1 MFPLAREDCD
11 LSVPCSVSSV
21 LTCTCILEHLIL
33 KPLYPTNLV
42 VCVFSWSWVGNIN
55 WWYYV
60 SSQLWVNQGR
70 TIIILR
76 GWRLGNF
83 HRHKIFSHLKAK
95 NNFLSGRQ
103 YKNLFNMN
111 QSIMFCHVFPGM
123 IGCCPRIYFLK
134 YPKILVRPYHLHAIS
149 EILTAHAEIS
159 PCEAFYSVVLTS
171 ASMSISKEASFTST
185 EIRANQVLTKSI
197 DVTYGT
203 WSIALINICQGNA
216 NKL

>member
-1 MFPLAREDCD
+1 M
-11 LSVPCSVSSV
+11 
-21 LTCTCILEHLIL
+21 
-33 KPLYPTNLV
+33 
-42 VCVFSWSWVGNIN
+42 
-55 WWYYV
+55 
-60 SSQLWVNQGR
+60 
-70 TIIILR
+70 
-76 GWRLGNF
+76 GNF

-103 YKNLFNMN
+103 YKNLFNMKKKTKIYGSRKH
-111 QSIMFCHVFPGM
+111 SIMFFHVFPRM
-123 IGCCPRIYFLK
+123 IGYCPRINFWK
-134 YPKILVRPYHLHAIS
+134 CPKILVLPYHLHAIS
-149 EILTAHAEIS
+149 EILTTCVEFS

-171 ASMSISKEASFTST
+171 ASMSISKEASFTCT

>member
-1 MFPLAREDCD
+1 MEDYDSPERVFPLAREDCD

-60 SSQLWVNQGR
+60 SSQFWVNQGR

-103 YKNLFNMN
+103 YKNLFNMKKKK
-111 QSIMFCHVFPGM
+111 IMAVESTRLCFAM
-123 IGCCPRIYFLK
+123 SSLAW
-134 YPKILVRPYHLHAIS
+134 LVTVQ
-149 EILTAHAEIS
+149 E
-159 PCEAFYSVVLTS
+159 
-171 ASMSISKEASFTST
+171 
-185 EIRANQVLTKSI
+185 
-197 DVTYGT
+197 
-203 WSIALINICQGNA
+203 LIFGNA
-216 NKL
+216 QKY